1 VQEPG
6 GIRRFADVAACVVA
20 ALVLVGLSASA
31 VHAADTFEIA
41 GEVDG
46 LYPGADT
53 TLDARVTNPHP
64 FGIRVI
70 STTVTVFDASLGCP
84 ASMLEIDDSQATA
97 EVPAGG
103 TGTVPL
109 DVRMSRGA
117 PDACQGATWPLAFAG
132 TAVGTP
138 TIGLPGTSMLG
149 PQSPVVLAAIGAVLL
164 VGALIAGGRD
174 RRRRRP
180 RAP

>member
-6 GIRRFADVAACVVA
+6 GVRRFGDVAACVVA
-20 ALVLVGLSASA
+20 ALVLVGLSASS
-31 VHAADTFEIA
+31 VHAEDAFEIA

-64 FGIRVI
+64 FPIRVI
-70 STTVTVFDASLGCP
+70 STTVNVRDASSGCP
-84 ASMLEIDDSQATA
+84 ASMLDIGDAQATA

-103 TGTVPL
+103 TSTVRL
-109 DVRMSRGA
+109 EVRMSRSA
-117 PDACQGATWPLAFAG
+117 PDACQGVTWPLEFAG
-132 TAVGTP
+132 TAIGTP
-138 TIGLPGTSMLG
+138 TSGLPGTSMLD
-149 PQSPVVLAAIGAVLL
+149 PRSPVFLAAIGAVLL

-174 RRRRRP
+174 HGRHYQ